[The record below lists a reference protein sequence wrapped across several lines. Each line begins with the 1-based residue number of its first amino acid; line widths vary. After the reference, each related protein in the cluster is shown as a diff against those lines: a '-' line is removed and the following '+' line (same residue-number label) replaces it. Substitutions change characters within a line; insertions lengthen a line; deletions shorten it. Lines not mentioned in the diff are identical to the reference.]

1 MKKIILPKMEEEQYE
16 EKDEEKN
23 GESSEE
29 FNQGMFSGEEENEID

>member
-1 MKKIILPKMEEEQYE
+1 MEEEQYE

-29 FNQGMFSGEEENEID
+29 CNQGMFSGEEENEID